1 MNTPHPPP
9 LTIISP
15 PLNLDIASQNTAAF
29 PINAF
34 PSLLKNVIESLHTD
48 TQIPIEL
55 ISQVVLAAASL
66 ACQSIINVQPHY
78 SQTPEPC
85 SLYFLTLAEP
95 GEGKTTINKYIMKP
109 FYEFS
114 AMLKEEYIQKCE
126 DYDQSLTIWKLE
138 KQVFEANLKQA
149 IKKGYSGELQRE
161 QLTHHLEKKPK
172 KPPFYQFIY
181 EDVTNKA
188 LIEGLRKNPEAGII
202 SDEAIIFFNGYLK
215 KHLGILNKAW
225 DGEVYTFNRANE
237 ETFDIQ
243 PCLTLS
249 LMTQPNVFTEYL
261 KKHIS
266 IAKGSGFLSRFLFT
280 SISTNQGKRFYS
292 PDNAL
297 SERSLTALNEFYE
310 KITSLLNQKKEISQN
325 GQPNKETI
333 KLNDEAINT
342 WAQTKNQMEK
352 YRDKN
357 QEWSHISDIISKS
370 GSNTIR
376 LAAIFKKFS
385 NNTTDN
391 YLNSDDINNA
401 YKIIYWNSLQASELF
416 FPFSEVHSKIRDA
429 RELFLWIK
437 HRYSNN
443 NSPFL
448 KNDIL
453 KYGPRKFRKIEYL
466 DYILNIIINQT
477 NIRII
482 RSGQTGA
489 LYITIL
495 MQNGHFAIP
504 YLLNST
510 PQAGSYY
517 VHYNMLPINTNIQ
530 FPPIDFSDL

>member
-1 MNTPHPPP
+1 MNTPHPPS

-15 PLNLDIASQNTAAF
+15 PLNLDIASQNTTAF

-55 ISQVVLAAASL
+55 ISQVVLAATSL

-114 AMLKEEYIQKCE
+114 AMLKEEYIQKCD

-161 QLTHHLEKKPK
+161 ELTRYLAQKPK

-292 PDNAL
+292 TDNTL
-297 SERSLTALNEFYE
+297 SERTLTALNEFYE

-342 WAQTKNQMEK
+342 WAQAKNQMEK

-357 QEWSHISDIISKS
+357 QEWSHISDIVSKS
-370 GSNTIR
+370 GTNAIR
-376 LAAIFKKFS
+376 LAAIFKQF
-385 NNTTDN
+385 NDTTNDIDLNTN
-391 YLNSDDINNA
+391 DIHNA
-401 YKIIYWNSLQASELF
+401 YAIIFWNALQASQLF
-416 FPFSEVHSKIRDA
+416 FPYSEQHKTAVDA
-429 RELFLWIK
+429 RELFSWMKERHLFK
-437 HRYSNN
+437 NN
-443 NSPFL
+443 GPFL

-466 DYILNIIINQT
+466 DYILNIIISQT

-482 RSGQTGA
+482 RSEYGGA

-495 MQNGHFAIP
+495 SQDGHFVLPKIQ
-504 YLLNST
+504 YFT
-510 PQAGSYY
+510 P
-517 VHYNMLPINTNIQ
+517 YNMLPINTNIQ